1 MKASF
6 WHERWEQNRTGFQ
19 QDAVNGYLETH
30 WNRVGVSTE
39 SCVLV
44 PLCGKSLDMMW
55 LRDQGHLVLGVEL
68 SPVAVQT
75 FFEENGLEV
84 QKREQGGFMRSEAD
98 GIALLCG
105 DFFDLTTEDV
115 KGVSGI
121 YDRGALIA
129 LPPEMRERYAAHM
142 ANLFSGGVEALL
154 IAVDY
159 SQQEM
164 NGPPFAVS
172 EEEIRTL
179 FGDAFEIEHLEI
191 QDVLADHQRF
201 KDRGLTALT
210 ESAYLLRGV

>member
-30 WNRVGVSTE
+30 WSRVGVSTE
-39 SCVLV
+39 SYILV

-55 LRDQGHLVLGVEL
+55 LWDQGHLVLGVEL

-201 KDRGLTALT
+201 KDRGLTALA